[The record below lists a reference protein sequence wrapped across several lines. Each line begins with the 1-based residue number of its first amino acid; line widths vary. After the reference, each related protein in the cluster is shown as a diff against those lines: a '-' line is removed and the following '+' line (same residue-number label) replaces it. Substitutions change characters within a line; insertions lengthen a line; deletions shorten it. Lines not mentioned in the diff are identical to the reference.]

1 MSETEELPEL
11 SAEAKAFLAGHE
23 KTGEPAADALERA
36 RLRLGG
42 TANEVPA
49 APLKVLQSRTRRT
62 LFPPEVMAAA
72 AVVTLLLGAQAL
84 YLVLRSPIAPAAEP
98 VAEVKTPE
106 ASAAEVKKALGAAPR
121 DEGADLAAVA
131 AAWRRGDYEGAR
143 RLASQDCR
151 SAGCA
156 QLDSELAKMVGLA
169 QSVGTISHEELSQL
183 AAFDET
189 LAGSDSVLRLQLE
202 ARKVP
207 PVTPAASLKAE
218 RLFEEGKLE
227 KTRRNFDAAALRF
240 EECIEID
247 PGYHP
252 CYRMLGTVYASIAT
266 RDSSAIAMDKARG
279 AYQDYLKVAPP
290 DDEYS
295 SKVKAILDSAKE
307 GGRDDGVPAEIP
319 LSLSVDGTVKLP
331 LGHDVSRLAVGDF
344 NVIDAKV
351 LDSQTVQIEGI
362 RSGRTTVQ
370 VWFVD
375 GSRTTLKVQVKVAD
389 RRIKRVTALFADATR
404 AMTANDF
411 VRAGAFAKQLLELE
425 PGHAGAKNILAQL
438 HGQAQQAYF
447 RGYQLSESDPAG
459 AITSFQLVVLLTQPE
474 DELHQKA
481 QSRLRDLRK

>member
-42 TANEVPA
+42 TASEVPA

-121 DEGADLAAVA
+121 DEAAVA

-189 LAGSDSVLRLQLE
+189 LAGGDSVLRRQLE

-207 PVTPAASLKAE
+207 PITPAASLTAE

-227 KTRRNFDAAALRF
+227 KTRKKFDAAALRF

-247 PGYHP
+247 PAYHP
-252 CYRMLGTVYASIAT
+252 CYRMLGSVYAHIAS

-295 SKVKAILDSAKE
+295 PKVKAILDSVKE
-307 GGRDDGVPAEIP
+307 EGRDDGVPAEIP

-389 RRIKRVTALFADATR
+389 RRVKRVTALFADAQK
-404 AMTANDF
+404 AMAGNDF
-411 VRAGAFAKQLLELE
+411 VRAVAFAKQLLELE
-425 PGHAGAKNILAQL
+425 PGHAGAKNIFAQL
-438 HGQAQQAYF
+438 HVPAREAYF
-447 RGYQLSESDPAG
+447 RGYQLRESDPAG